1 MLARQFCQWSPPEA
15 EAGTI
20 VCVGLHLED
29 MAAWASQCVPY
40 TTEHER
46 HEANRFVHTAD
57 AVHHL
62 AGRALARRMLGTAT
76 GKHNIAPFARN
87 PHGKPFCPQTSID
100 FSISH
105 AADMV
110 WVALCRT
117 TTVGIDVE
125 PLHALPDAADLTSQL
140 HPLERQALLA
150 LPASELEKA
159 FLRCWTRKEAVLK
172 ACGTGLNTPLHSFCV
187 NTGPQ
192 QDDWLLSAPAAE
204 TSPTLRTAAEPGQ
217 WTCRDIA
224 AAPAYQCSV
233 AACGPQLEVIV
244 LAI

>member
-1 MLARQFCQWSPPEA
+1 MLARQFCQWSPLEA

-20 VCVGLHLED
+20 SCVGIYLED

-46 HEANRFVHTAD
+46 REAGRFVHIAD
-57 AVHHL
+57 AARHL
-62 AGRALARRMLGTAT
+62 AGRALARRMLGAAT
-76 GKHNIAPFARN
+76 GQSNIAPFARN
-87 PHGKPFCPQTSID
+87 AYGKPFCPQTCID

-105 AADMV
+105 SADMV
-110 WVALCRT
+110 WVALCRSA
-117 TTVGIDVE
+117 TVGIDVE
-125 PLHALPDAADLTSQL
+125 QLHALPDAADLTSQL

-150 LPASELEKA
+150 LPENELETT

-187 NTGPQ
+187 STGPQ
-192 QDDWLLSAPAAE
+192 QDGWLLSAPAAE
-204 TSPTLRTAAEPGQ
+204 TSPSQRPAAEPDQ
-217 WTCRDIA
+217 WTCQDIA